1 MDTKH
6 TEHIKDDFL
15 NGLVKLSDNEIL
27 PSDFTQKVMANI
39 PKTVLVE
46 QDGKSAL
53 KPWHWIT
60 IAAVSIGIIYFIIT
74 FDLTSILRQATSVTE
89 DGGSNYLNMFTSM
102 IQLFSTAFSGFQ
114 FTSITVMIIVS
125 GVVLYLGD
133 KFLRKWTSSRSLTVV
148 F

>member
-1 MDTKH
+1 METKH

-15 NGLVKLSDNEIL
+15 NGLVKLSEDEKL
-27 PSDFTQKVMANI
+27 PGDFTQNVMAQV
-39 PKTVLVE
+39 PETVLVE
-46 QDGKSAL
+46 QDEKSAL

-74 FDLTSILRQATSVTE
+74 FDLNSILRQATSVSE
-89 DGGSNYLNMFTSM
+89 DGGTNYLNMFTSI

-125 GVVLYLGD
+125 LAGLYLGD
-133 KFLRKWTSSRSLTVV
+133 RFLRKWTSSRTLTMLV
-148 F
+148 